1 MSEDVQSQT
10 VTELK
15 ENMGASEK
23 PPGLFFV
30 DLFLVRG
37 RSSMTHRLCSVSLCG
52 DTAVTVH
59 GMNT

>member
-15 ENMGASEK
+15 ENMEALEK

-59 GMNT
+59 RMIT

>member
-1 MSEDVQSQT
+1 MSEDVQSQ
-10 VTELK
+10 TELK

-23 PPGLFFV
+23 PPGLFFM

-59 GMNT
+59 RMNT